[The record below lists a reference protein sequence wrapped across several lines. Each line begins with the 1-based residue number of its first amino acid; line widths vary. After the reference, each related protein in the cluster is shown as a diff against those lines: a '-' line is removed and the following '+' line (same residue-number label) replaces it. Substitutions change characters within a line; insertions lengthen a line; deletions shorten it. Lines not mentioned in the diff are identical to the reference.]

1 MFASPISQT
10 VDKEGM
16 GLDKENTVLCTLY
29 FVLGGVKGSIE
40 LCLSRGTVTIK
51 AF

>member
-29 FVLGGVKGSIE
+29 LGVLKGSIE

>member
-1 MFASPISQT
+1 MFASPISQM

-16 GLDKENTVLCTLY
+16 DLDKENTVLCN
-29 FVLGGVKGSIE
+29 LGMLKGSIE
-40 LCLSRGTVTIK
+40 LCLHRGTVTIK